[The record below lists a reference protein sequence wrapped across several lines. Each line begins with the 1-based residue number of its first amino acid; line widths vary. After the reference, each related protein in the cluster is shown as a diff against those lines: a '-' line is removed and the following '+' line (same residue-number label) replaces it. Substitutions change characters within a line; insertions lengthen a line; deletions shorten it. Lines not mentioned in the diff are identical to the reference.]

1 MPDTRSRRARR
12 GREIV
17 PPLSKDAKIY
27 VAGHRGLVG
36 SAIMRRLGREGF
48 SNIITRTSS
57 DLDLRDQASV
67 RAFFDEERP
76 THVFGAAAK
85 VGGIVANDSYSGEFI
100 HDNLAIQTNII
111 ENCRVFGIEK
121 LIFLGS
127 TCIYPKHAPQ
137 PMAEEALLTGP
148 LEPTNEAYAIAKI
161 AGLKMC
167 EAYAKQYGLNS
178 VTLMATNLYGPGDNF
193 DLEKSHVIPALM
205 RKAHEAKQAGADT
218 MTVWGSGTPLREFL
232 HVEDMA
238 DAALFCMEQID
249 RYTMVNVGTGE
260 EISIGDLARL
270 VCDVV
275 GFEGR
280 LAFDASKPDGTP
292 RKLTDM
298 RRLHGAGWR
307 AKTPLKAG
315 LSETYRW
322 FLENTD
328 AARGVA

>member
-1 MPDTRSRRARR
+1 MPALPRT
-12 GREIV
+12 
-17 PPLSKDAKIY
+17 AKIF

-36 SAIMRRLGREGF
+36 SAILRRLRADGF
-48 SNIITRTSS
+48 TKILTCTSTE
-57 DLDLRDQASV
+57 LDLRDQAAT
-67 RAFFDEERP
+67 RAFFDRERP

-111 ENCRVFGIEK
+111 ENCRRFEVEK

-127 TCIYPKHAPQ
+127 TCIYPKLAPQ
-137 PMAEEALLTGP
+137 PMKEEDLLTGP

-167 EAYAKQYGLNS
+167 EAYAKQYGMRS

-205 RKAHEAKQAGADT
+205 RKAHEAKLSGADS
-218 MTVWGSGTPLREFL
+218 MTVWGSGKPLREFL
-232 HVEDMA
+232 HVDDMA
-238 DAALFCMEQID
+238 DAALFCMEEVED
-249 RYTMVNVGTGE
+249 VSMVNVGTGQ
-260 EISIGDLARL
+260 EISIGDLAQL

-275 GFEGR
+275 GFKGR
-280 LAFDASKPDGTP
+280 LVLDATKPDGTP

-298 RRLHGAGWR
+298 SRLHTRGWK
-307 AKTPLKAG
+307 AQTALKDG
-315 LSETYRW
+315 LTETYHW
-322 FLENTD
+322 FLDNAAD
-328 AARGVA
+328 ARGID